1 MLGVAKYEK
10 TYIWKELHLEKIILK
25 KELQMENPSLRIVMY
40 LHFKEFILE
49 KSYNWEKL
57 QLRKVMRWK

>member
-49 KSYNWEKL
+49 KSYN
-57 QLRKVMRWK
+57 